1 MQDILNS
8 LLAVHDQLKAQ
19 AHQQLDS
26 ESGLEQALLDS
37 LNGLKAYIAAFRQ
50 AHGL

>member
-8 LLAVHDQLKAQ
+8 LLAAHEQLKAQ

-26 ESGLEQALLDS
+26 ESGLE
-37 LNGLKAYIAAFRQ
+37 
-50 AHGL
+50 

>member
-1 MQDILNS
+1 MQDVLNS
-8 LLAVHDQLKAQ
+8 LLAAHEQLKAQ
-19 AHQQLDS
+19 AHQLLDS
-26 ESGLEQALLDS
+26 EGGLAQEVLDS